1 MPKSR
6 HRKSGRR
13 RGNPKTVYSSTT
25 KAPSRKILITA
36 IAIVGVL
43 GLSIGFYLWSSS
55 AGPEVTT
62 PSGLKYVEL
71 VKGTGASPQ
80 PGLNVTVHYTGW
92 LADGTRFES
101 SHDRN
106 QPYTYLIGTGSVI
119 KGWEEGVM
127 GMKVGGK
134 RRLIIPPQ
142 LAYGAAGN
150 PPTIPPNAT
159 LTFEVELLAAQQ

>member
-1 MPKSR
+1 
-6 HRKSGRR
+6 
-13 RGNPKTVYSSTT
+13 
-25 KAPSRKILITA
+25 
-36 IAIVGVL
+36 
-43 GLSIGFYLWSSS
+43 
-55 AGPEVTT
+55 VTT
-62 PSGLKYVEL
+62 PSGLKYVDL